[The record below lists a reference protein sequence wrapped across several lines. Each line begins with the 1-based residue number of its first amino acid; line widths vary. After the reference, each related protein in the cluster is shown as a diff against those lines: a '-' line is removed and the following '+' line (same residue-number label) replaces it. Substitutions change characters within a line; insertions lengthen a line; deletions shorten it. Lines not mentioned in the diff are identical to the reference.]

1 MTKEVGTG
9 DPPTQ
14 SSYLENP
21 VDRGACEAAAH
32 GVAESRTR
40 LMGLSGGG
48 SMPREKTRPRAA
60 LLLMGQNRAS

>member
-1 MTKEVGTG
+1 MTKEGGTG
-9 DPPTQ
+9 DPPQ

-40 LMGLSGGG
+40 LMGLSRGG
-48 SMPREKTRPRAA
+48 SMPRENPAQSS
-60 LLLMGQNRAS
+60 LFLIGQNRAS